1 MSRNDFLSNDLYP
14 AIYSEYRSLLD
25 GIYSVRRLYTETQK
39 QCYLQDRQDSARK
52 LWSEY
57 QTQHISP
64 DYSKHDYQEVYLMR
78 YLFPYSLIVPTLL
91 HHLKNLCHFKNE
103 LFASFF
109 GCGPGSEIHG
119 LMHYLNKTQSGII
132 KISPA
137 MLDIT
142 STGGKRY
149 LYPSYSDEYDKLAGF
164 QPGWKHSKD
173 IVFNHLL
180 SKIQNSTLYRIS
192 DFNSDLAGEETGFLR
207 TTSEACVKRSDLIC
221 LQFCINEIPIL
232 RHKQLITNLMYI
244 VDIMKPGALML
255 IIERN
260 GYDPVT
266 NLLTDLHSGLSE
278 FDNVR
283 TFYEQDSRLD
293 LTAINNYVPKELK
306 TYLFLTKSSS
316 KCWEQNNPRCSDTG
330 LWLANKIEFKWL
342 AVSKQ

>member
-1 MSRNDFLSNDLYP
+1 MSRNDFLCNDLYP

-25 GIYSVRRLYTETQK
+25 GIYSVRRLYTEAQK
-39 QCYLQDRQDSARK
+39 QCYLQDRQDPARK

-57 QTQHISP
+57 QKQHISP

-132 KISPA
+132 KISPT

-149 LYPSYSDEYDKLAGF
+149 LYPSYYDEYDEFAGWK
-164 QPGWKHSKD
+164 PGWKHSKD

-180 SKIQNSTLYRIS
+180 VPCQS
-192 DFNSDLAGEETGFLR
+192 F
-207 TTSEACVKRSDLIC
+207 
-221 LQFCINEIPIL
+221 
-232 RHKQLITNLMYI
+232 
-244 VDIMKPGALML
+244 
-255 IIERN
+255 
-260 GYDPVT
+260 
-266 NLLTDLHSGLSE
+266 
-278 FDNVR
+278 FD
-283 TFYEQDSRLD
+283 
-293 LTAINNYVPKELK
+293 
-306 TYLFLTKSSS
+306 
-316 KCWEQNNPRCSDTG
+316 G
-330 LWLANKIEFKWL
+330 
-342 AVSKQ
+342 